1 MVKVLNSLFQKI
13 NIMKQNNNMYKAGTS
28 IKYLTKKQANHI
40 MDLMIDNNT
49 NLSDTLYKNLR
60 VVNIDNGYY
69 IKYDFK
75 KNINSID

>member
-1 MVKVLNSLFQKI
+1 
-13 NIMKQNNNMYKAGTS
+13 MYKAGTS
-28 IKYLTKKQANHI
+28 IKYLTKKEANHI

-75 KNINSID
+75 KNINYID

>member
-1 MVKVLNSLFQKI
+1 
-13 NIMKQNNNMYKAGTS
+13 MYKAGTS
-28 IKYLTKKQANHI
+28 IKYLTKKEANHI

-75 KNINSID
+75 KK